1 MDGVVLLLFAT
12 LFTALVVTT
21 TNSDGNLRTSVR
33 RIGPLVALESR
44 GNGPKLGN
52 VGSVCACYSLLICV
66 ISGYALTRRRARVAT
81 GPQEG

>member
-1 MDGVVLLLFAT
+1 MDEVVLVILAT

-21 TNSDGNLRTSVR
+21 TNSDGSLRTSV
-33 RIGPLVALESR
+33 ESR

-52 VGSVCACYSLLICV
+52 VGSVCACDSLLICV
-66 ISGYALTRRRARVAT
+66 LSGYALTRRRGRVAT